1 MAPEQ
6 KEWFEEWFDSP
17 YYPLL
22 YKHRTAA
29 EAEAFVTKLMQHM
42 NIPTT
47 SFVADVACGQ
57 GRYAKQLSK
66 YAAKVIGFDLSE
78 PRIAIAKEKYENE
91 KVQFYVH
98 DMRTPM
104 HVNYFDYMFNFF
116 TSFGYFNTY
125 RDHKNAAQSL
135 ANALKPG
142 GLLVVD
148 YFNSF
153 VTKANLVAEETK
165 TEEDITFNIKR
176 YVENGKIV
184 KSIQFIDNEGRSQQH
199 YERVSDVSMEDFKA
213 LFESV
218 GLTLVNTFGDYELNT
233 FDIKSSPRL
242 VMTFKK

>member
-1 MAPEQ
+1 MPQ

-29 EAEAFVTKLMQHM
+29 EAEAFVTKLMQHLA
-42 NIPTT
+42 IPQT
-47 SFVADVACGQ
+47 SVVADVACGQ

-66 YAAKVIGFDLSE
+66 YASKVIGFDLSA
-78 PRIAIAKEKYENE
+78 PRIAAAKEKYESDNI
-91 KVQFYVH
+91 QFYEH

-104 HVNYFDYMFNFF
+104 HVNYFDYVFNFF

-142 GLLVVD
+142 GLLIVD
-148 YFNSF
+148 YFNSYT
-153 VTKANLVAEETK
+153 TKANLVAAEQKES
-165 TEEDITFNIKR
+165 EGVVFNIER
-176 YVENGKIV
+176 YVADGKIV
-184 KSIQFIDNEGRSQQH
+184 KSIQFEDRDGRMQQH
-199 YERVSDVSMEDFKA
+199 YERISDVSIEDFTA

-218 GLTLVNTFGDYELNT
+218 GLTLTETFGDYELNT
-233 FDIKSSPRL
+233 FDLTTSPRL
-242 VMTFKK
+242 IMIFKK

>member
-1 MAPEQ
+1 MSQ

-29 EAEAFVTKLMQHM
+29 EAEAFVTKLMQHLA
-42 NIPTT
+42 IPST
-47 SFVADVACGQ
+47 SVVADVACGQ

-66 YAAKVIGFDLSE
+66 YADKVIGFDLSA
-78 PRIAIAKEKYENE
+78 PRIAAAKEKYESD
-91 KVQFYVH
+91 KIQFYEH

-104 HVNYFDYMFNFF
+104 HVNYFDYVFNFF

-142 GLLVVD
+142 GLLIVD
-148 YFNSF
+148 YFNSH
-153 VTKANLVAEETK
+153 VTKANLVAAEQKES
-165 TEEDITFNIKR
+165 EGVVFDIKR
-176 YVENGKIV
+176 YVADGKIV
-184 KSIQFIDNEGRSQQH
+184 KSIQFIDRDGRTQQH
-199 YERVSDVSMEDFKA
+199 YERISDVSIADFTA

-218 GLTLVNTFGDYELNT
+218 GLTLTETFGDYEINT
-233 FDIKSSPRL
+233 FDLTTSPRL
-242 VMTFKK
+242 IMIFKK

>member
-1 MAPEQ
+1 MSQ

-29 EAEAFVTKLMQHM
+29 EAEAFVTKLMHYLD
-42 NIPTT
+42 IPATAV
-47 SFVADVACGQ
+47 VADVACGQ

-66 YAAKVIGFDLSE
+66 YASKVIGFDLSA
-78 PRIAIAKEKYENE
+78 PRIAIAKEKYEND

-116 TSFGYFNTY
+116 TSFGYFNTF

-148 YFNSF
+148 YFNSYI
-153 VTKANLVAEETK
+153 TKANLVAKEQK
-165 TEEDITFNIKR
+165 VEDGITFDIER
-176 YVENGKIV
+176 FVENGKIV
-184 KSIQFIDNEGRSQQH
+184 KSIQFEDRDGHFQAH
-199 YERVSDVSMEDFKA
+199 YERVSDVSLEDFKN

-218 GLTLVNTFGDYELNT
+218 GLTLTTTFGDYDLNAFEMT
-233 FDIKSSPRL
+233 ASPRL
-242 VMTFKK
+242 IMIFKK

>member
-1 MAPEQ
+1 MSQ

-29 EAEAFVTKLMQHM
+29 EAEAFVTKLMERLA
-42 NIPTT
+42 IPST
-47 SFVADVACGQ
+47 SIVADVACGQ

-66 YAAKVIGFDLSE
+66 YANKVIGFDLSA
-78 PRIAIAKEKYENE
+78 PRIAAAKEKYESD
-91 KVQFYVH
+91 KIQFYEH

-104 HVNYFDYMFNFF
+104 HVNYFDYVFNFF

-142 GLLVVD
+142 GLLIVD
-148 YFNSF
+148 YFNSY
-153 VTKANLVAEETK
+153 VTKANLVAEEQK
-165 TEEDITFNIKR
+165 EAEGVVFHITR
-176 YVENGKIV
+176 SVTNGKIV
-184 KSIQFIDNEGRSQQH
+184 KSIQFEDRDGRMQQH
-199 YERVSDVSMEDFKA
+199 YERISDVSIADFTA

-218 GLTLVNTFGDYELNT
+218 GLTLTETFGDYELNT
-233 FDIKSSPRL
+233 FDLTTSPRL
-242 VMTFKK
+242 IMIFKK